1 MIQMLIKQVL
11 QEDKEDE
18 DDLVKLWRS
27 QKNSREIA

>member
-1 MIQMLIKQVL
+1 MLIKQVL